1 MYLFRRRLASSDVV
15 SSDDEDEFD
24 ADAAAIEAAAAD
36 AETTMQCSQLHGA
49 GEQDDEI
56 VRQQL
61 RQMLQQHKAGTEHA
75 APAPLASTD
84 GPLRRLVIFRRRR
97 DPNSS
102 QTISTVRQQ

>member
-1 MYLFRRRLASSDVV
+1 MCLFDRRLASSDVV

-61 RQMLQQHKAGTEHA
+61 RQMLQQHKAGEHA